1 MLECPSLSSP
11 SPTRWKFRRTE
22 ALGGLSVIS
31 ALHLGTPHHPQGRV
45 FPTATCQRHCF
56 RQLTLGLAHKAN
68 ASRRPVNRPR
78 QGPGVFSSLAAPSL
92 TKVPRGGGEAA
103 SVPAGLRAR
112 RFAEKQ
118 YTRRLVIPW
127 ALLGGQLCSKWW
139 KMREIRQ
146 SRDLAGLRGSWLE
159 RGGNP
164 LCVRNAVSHVTL
176 GRVPRAPI
184 DMDPAPNRFPPAGR
198 V

>member
-1 MLECPSLSSP
+1 MEVSP
-11 SPTRWKFRRTE
+11 YRSTRGSPCHQ
-22 ALGGLSVIS
+22 SQ
-31 ALHLGTPHHPQGRV
+31 HPDTPHHPQGRV
-45 FPTATCQRHCF
+45 FSHGYLSAPTSPAADTG
-56 RQLTLGLAHKAN
+56 TS
-68 ASRRPVNRPR
+68 ASRRPVNRLPDRGPWFFHPLLRPLLPR
-78 QGPGVFSSLAAPSL
+78 LSE
-92 TKVPRGGGEAA
+92 GGGEAA

-184 DMDPAPNRFPPAGR
+184 GMDPAPNRFPPAGR

>member
-1 MLECPSLSSP
+1 MRCTLAH
-11 SPTRWKFRRTE
+11 RIIHRAGF
-22 ALGGLSVIS
+22 
-31 ALHLGTPHHPQGRV
+31 
-45 FPTATCQRHCF
+45 FPTATCQRQRH
-56 RQLTLGLAHKAN
+56 RQLTLGQARLGGLLT
-68 ASRRPVNRPR
+68 ASQTGALGFFIPCCALSY
-78 QGPGVFSSLAAPSL
+78 QGP
-92 TKVPRGGGEAA
+92 PRGGEAA

-127 ALLGGQLCSKWW
+127 ALLGGQLCFKWW

-184 DMDPAPNRFPPAGR
+184 GMDPAPNRFPPAGR

>member
-1 MLECPSLSSP
+1 MSCWTARPLAHPPPLDGSYEVQKHSGVSVSSVRC
-11 SPTRWKFRRTE
+11 TLTHRIIHRAGF
-22 ALGGLSVIS
+22 
-31 ALHLGTPHHPQGRV
+31 
-45 FPTATCQRHCF
+45 FPRATCQRQRL

-92 TKVPRGGGEAA
+92 TKVSRGGGEAA

-118 YTRRLVIPW
+118 YTRRLVRPW

-146 SRDLAGLRGSWLE
+146 PRDLAGLRGSWLE
-159 RGGNP
+159 RRGGNTESP
-164 LCVRNAVSHVTL
+164 L
-176 GRVPRAPI
+176 
-184 DMDPAPNRFPPAGR
+184 
-198 V
+198 

>member
-1 MLECPSLSSP
+1 MSSVRC
-11 SPTRWKFRRTE
+11 TLAHRIIHRAGF
-22 ALGGLSVIS
+22 
-31 ALHLGTPHHPQGRV
+31 
-45 FPTATCQRHCF
+45 FPTATCQRQRH
-56 RQLTLGLAHKAN
+56 RQLTLGLARLGGLLT
-68 ASRRPVNRPR
+68 ASQTGALGFFIPCCALSPAREEW
-78 QGPGVFSSLAAPSL
+78 
-92 TKVPRGGGEAA
+92 EAA
-103 SVPAGLRAR
+103 SVQAGLRAR

-118 YTRRLVIPW
+118 YTRRLVRPW

-139 KMREIRQ
+139 QMREIRQ
-146 SRDLAGLRGSWLE
+146 PRDLAGLRGSWLE

-184 DMDPAPNRFPPAGR
+184 GMDPAPNRFPPAGR

>member
-1 MLECPSLSSP
+1 MSSVR
-11 SPTRWKFRRTE
+11 STLTHRIIHRAGF
-22 ALGGLSVIS
+22 
-31 ALHLGTPHHPQGRV
+31 
-45 FPTATCQRHCF
+45 FPTATCQRQRH
-56 RQLTLGLAHKAN
+56 RQLTLGLARLGGLLT
-68 ASRRPVNRPR
+68 ASQTGALGFFIPCC
-78 QGPGVFSSLAAPSL
+78 SLSPAREEWEVDSAQ
-92 TKVPRGGGEAA
+92 
-103 SVPAGLRAR
+103 AGLRAR

-164 LCVRNAVSHVTL
+164 LCVRNAVSHATL

-184 DMDPAPNRFPPAGR
+184 GMNPAPNRFPPAGR

>member
-1 MLECPSLSSP
+1 MSSVRC
-11 SPTRWKFRRTE
+11 TLTHRIIHRAGF
-22 ALGGLSVIS
+22 
-31 ALHLGTPHHPQGRV
+31 
-45 FPTATCQRHCF
+45 FPTATCQRQRL
-56 RQLTLGLAHKAN
+56 RQLTLGLARLGGLLT
-68 ASRRPVNRPR
+68 ASQTGALGFFIPCCALSPAREEW
-78 QGPGVFSSLAAPSL
+78 
-92 TKVPRGGGEAA
+92 EAA
-103 SVPAGLRAR
+103 SVQAGLRAR

-118 YTRRLVIPW
+118 YTRRLVRPW

-184 DMDPAPNRFPPAGR
+184 GMDPAPNHFPPAGR

>member
-1 MLECPSLSSP
+1 MSSVRC
-11 SPTRWKFRRTE
+11 TLAHRIIHRAGF
-22 ALGGLSVIS
+22 
-31 ALHLGTPHHPQGRV
+31 
-45 FPTATCQRHCF
+45 FPRATCQRQRL
-56 RQLTLGLAHKAN
+56 RQLTLGQARLGGLLT
-68 ASRRPVNRPR
+68 AS
-78 QGPGVFSSLAAPSL
+78 QTGATVFSSLAAPSL
-92 TKVPRGGGEAA
+92 TKALRGGGEAA

-118 YTRRLVIPW
+118 YTRRLVRPW

-184 DMDPAPNRFPPAGR
+184 GMDPAPNRFPPAGR